1 MSNDFTVKNKSVK
14 VLLHRWLCWVASQ
27 WLPADWRLACLFIM
41 HHQRWIRWKA
51 YDGTETALIKSHRN
65 YILPDL
71 NTLSNY
77 LTSSFHP
84 FHLLSSTPKSLS
96 SFFFLN
102 LARKWVSWDFPEVSA
117 HGNVSLLQIGLEM
130 RKDMNQ
136 KREELGNPFI
146 TLNLTPTLSDYLE
159 KQDQNKLHVPKA
171 DKTLYYPWQV
181 QLTSARF
188 T

>member
-96 SFFFLN
+96 SFFFFKLGKKMGLMRFSRGLCSRKCQ
-102 LARKWVSWDFPEVSA
+102 LASNWAWNEERHESEKGGIRESIYNSKSNTHTFRLSGKTRPEQTTRS
-117 HGNVSLLQIGLEM
+117 
-130 RKDMNQ
+130 
-136 KREELGNPFI
+136 
-146 TLNLTPTLSDYLE
+146 
-159 KQDQNKLHVPKA
+159 
-171 DKTLYYPWQV
+171 
-181 QLTSARF
+181 
-188 T
+188 